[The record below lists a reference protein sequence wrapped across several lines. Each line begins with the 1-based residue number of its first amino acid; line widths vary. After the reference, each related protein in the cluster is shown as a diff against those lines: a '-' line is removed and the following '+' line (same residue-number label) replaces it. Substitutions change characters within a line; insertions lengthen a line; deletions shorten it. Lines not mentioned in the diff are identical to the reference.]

1 MARSNVNAGR
11 RKPEVSELLTLH
23 VLRTARVSTG
33 FVRVT
38 LGGGDVGRFRA
49 MGYDQWFRLFI
60 PVADASSLS
69 RLPNRLDTIAYLK
82 YLAIA
87 KTQRPVLRNYTVRAF
102 RADGPDGPE
111 LDVDFVVHGS
121 VADGTAGPAATWAQ
135 TCVPG
140 DAVAILDEGITFPA
154 EAVRDRVLLVADET
168 GLPAVAG
175 ILASLTP
182 DTRGLAVVEIA
193 HDDDRQD
200 LAGPAGVELRWVVRA
215 DPHAVAGRHAL
226 AVVEAEPAPTAS
238 VTAWVVGEQALVA
251 AARRHWVGAGVPKDD
266 VTFCGY
272 WKAPRTRP
280 AAA

>member
-1 MARSNVNAGR
+1 MARQNVNAAR

-23 VLRTARVSTG
+23 VLRTERISTG

-38 LGGGDVGRFRA
+38 LGGGDVERFRP

-60 PVADASSLS
+60 PVADAASLS
-69 RLPNRLDTIAYLK
+69 RLPNKLDTLAYLR

-87 KTQRPVLRNYTVRAF
+87 KTQRPVLRNYTVRAY
-102 RADGPDGPE
+102 RPEGPQGPE
-111 LDVDFVVHGS
+111 VDVDFVVHGS
-121 VADGTAGPAATWAQ
+121 VADGTSGPAASWAQ
-135 TCVPG
+135 TCAPG

-154 EAVRDRVLLVADET
+154 GATHEDVLLVADET

-175 ILASLTP
+175 ILASLDP
-182 DTRGLAVVEIA
+182 GTRGLAVVEIA

-200 LAGPAGVELRWVVRA
+200 LTGPAGVEVRWVVRE
-215 DPHAVAGRHAL
+215 DPHAVAGPLAL
-226 AVVEAEPAPTAS
+226 AAVEAAPVPAGP

-251 AARRHWVGAGVPKDD
+251 ATRRHWVGAGVPKGD
-266 VTFCGY
+266 VVFCGY
-272 WKAPRTRP
+272 WKAAKVH